1 MSGRYGEVMRSAS
14 KGQSAI
20 EYLMTYGWMLLVVA
34 IVGGAIFATVNG
46 QTVESTSGFSGSDL
60 MVENFGVN
68 SEGILQME
76 VRNTGSETVSIN
88 SLNVSDNGEYTER
101 VVINQDIE
109 VGDSKVV
116 GIEEFELTSS
126 SNSMDLE
133 INYDTGG
140 LSDLKV
146 DGTITAPYRITR
158 PVRSI
163 SGYQSSSDFLAN
175 FNGDTGDFAISSE
188 QAYAGDT
195 SIKREG
201 NGVSEVISQSG
212 LSDYP
217 EVGDSFRYQTWA
229 SDQSV
234 AWNSVLFGV
243 KNSSSFYRVMTR
255 PDENRVRIIH
265 QVNDVENDLV
275 SRDDVQLEPE
285 TWYTHEVEW
294 RDDYI
299 QVDIYDES
307 EEAVSLNASTE
318 SISPDYDSYTG
329 LGIRAG
335 AGPNYVDYFRI
346 IGD

>member
-1 MSGRYGEVMRSAS
+1 MTQGFKA
-14 KGQSAI
+14 QSEI

-34 IVGGAIFATVNG
+34 IAGGAIFATING
-46 QTVESTSGFSGSDL
+46 QTVESTSGFTGSDL
-60 MVENFGVN
+60 MIQNFGVN
-68 SEGILQME
+68 SEGVLQME
-76 VRNTGSETVSIN
+76 IRNTGSETVSIN
-88 SLNVSDNGEYTER
+88 SLNISENEKYTER
-101 VVINQDIE
+101 VVINQDIG
-109 VGDSKVV
+109 VGESEVV
-116 GIEEFELTSS
+116 GIEEFEATSS
-126 SNSMDLE
+126 SNSMDLV
-133 INYDTGG
+133 INYNTGS
-140 LSDLKV
+140 LSNLQV
-146 DGTITAPYRITR
+146 DGSINAAYRITR
-158 PVRSI
+158 PVKSI
-163 SGYQSSSDFLAN
+163 AGYGDSSEFLAN
-175 FNGDTGDFAISSE
+175 FNGDTGDFAISGE
-188 QAYAGDT
+188 QAYAGGT

-229 SDQSV
+229 SNQSV
-234 AWNSVLFGV
+234 AWNSVLFGI
-243 KNSSSFYRVMTR
+243 KNGSSFYRVMTR

-265 QVNDVENDLV
+265 QVNDNEIDLA

-307 EEAVSLNASTE
+307 EEAVSLNASKE
-318 SISPDYDSYTG
+318 SISPDYDTYTG

-335 AGPNYVDYFRI
+335 AGPNFVDYFRI